1 VLTEVMEELVDA
13 TWGQRWSDD
22 PKQAALVRVAERAVL
37 DRLLELA
44 ADKEA
49 TVEVRAAAAWALDGL
64 LDDLKD
70 QEHPN
75 PMGEALRQL
84 AERDIRRFFNRSG
97 AATERSRPSPPPP
110 GSPIGVP
117 K

>member
-1 VLTEVMEELVDA
+1 MEELVDA

-22 PKQAALVRVAERAVL
+22 PKQAALVRVAERVVL

-97 AATERSRPSPPPP
+97 AATEHSRPSPPPP
-110 GSPIGVP
+110 GSPIGEQ